1 MIIPAALLANIV
13 NAGTDALT
21 LAEDM
26 DEAAFRRSRLARAEM
41 ARLVGIMATNLA
53 DLPDAQRQLFAEL
66 DWTTWRAVPEQL
78 GADPTTRDEALWFAI
93 RALVPATLMWLRV
106 YKESAPQL
114 FEFQQ
119 G

>member
-1 MIIPAALLANIV
+1 MIIPALLANIV
-13 NAGTDALT
+13 NAGIDALT

-26 DEAAFRRSRLARAEM
+26 DETTFRRSRLARVEM
-41 ARLVGIMATNLA
+41 GRLVGIMATNLA
-53 DLPDAQRQLFAEL
+53 DLPDAQRQQFAEL
-66 DWTTWRAVPEQL
+66 DWTTWRAIPEQL
-78 GADPTTRDEALWFAI
+78 NADPATHDEALWFAI

>member
-26 DEAAFRRSRLARAEM
+26 DEATFRRSRLARAEM
-41 ARLVGIMATNLA
+41 ARLVGIMAANLA

-66 DWTTWRAVPEQL
+66 DWSTWRAVPEQL
-78 GADPTTRDEALWFAI
+78 DADPTTRDEALWFAI
-93 RALVPATLMWLRV
+93 RALVPATLMGVRV
-106 YKESAPQL
+106 YKESAPGL